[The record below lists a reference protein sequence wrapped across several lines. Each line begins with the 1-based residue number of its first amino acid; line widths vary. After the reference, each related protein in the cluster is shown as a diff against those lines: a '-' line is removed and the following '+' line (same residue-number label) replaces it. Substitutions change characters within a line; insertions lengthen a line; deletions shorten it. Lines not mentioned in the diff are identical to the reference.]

1 MKLKLHYSSK
11 TRPFD
16 KYDLS
21 KMLSLLDKLQAA
33 GFSCEKID
41 TSNMTD
47 EEIQHLYIE
56 AIQPSV
62 YNKYRIR
69 QVFGSRRHSGWLFGK
84 HVPAL
89 LVYDEEGRYPIDVYP
104 HVKGGEEVT
113 IEEFLTSLLEKKES
127 QPQG

>member
-1 MKLKLHYSSK
+1 
-11 TRPFD
+11 
-16 KYDLS
+16 
-21 KMLSLLDKLQAA
+21 MLSLLDKLQAA
-33 GFSCEKID
+33 GFSCERID

-47 EEIQHLYIE
+47 EEIQHIYIE

-69 QVFGSRRHSGWLFGK
+69 QIFGSRRHSGWLFGK

-89 LVYDEEGRYPIDVYP
+89 LVYDEGGRYPTDVYP
-104 HVKGGEEVT
+104 HEKDSEEVT
-113 IEEFLTSLLEKKES
+113 IEGFLIPLLEKKES